1 MRHRRLA
8 LVLTVAAAAVAP
20 RPAAA
25 EWIVFVGGGIREIR
39 GPIDVRGRQVRFHDV
54 SGTLMSIA
62 AEDVDVAASA
72 FLSAQVGRV
81 PVAPPDAKAG
91 TATGGRPE
99 APCRPVRL
107 SRIVSAETYELA
119 IDGKNETV
127 HLACVDAPETRHR
140 FPELAFF
147 GHEASARVEQLLAA
161 SPSLCLVEDEAP
173 RRDGAGHRVAYLRT
187 GDGRDLGAE
196 IVRRGYAVA
205 RTGGC
210 GRPDDYRALEVRAR
224 AEQQGHW
231 GPSANGAAV
240 AVVASAVAFHA
251 VPPARRGGGRS

>member
-8 LVLTVAAAAVAP
+8 LVLCVATAAVAP
-20 RPAAA
+20 TPAAA

-39 GPIDVRGRQVRFHDV
+39 GPLDVRGRQVRFHDV
-54 SGTLMSIA
+54 SGTLMSIDA
-62 AEDVDVAASA
+62 DDVDVAASA

-81 PVAPPDAKAG
+81 PAAPSGPDG
-91 TATGGRPE
+91 EPVTGGRPG
-99 APCRPVRL
+99 AACRPVRL
-107 SRIVSAETYELA
+107 NRIASAETYELT
-119 IDGKNETV
+119 IDGRTETV
-127 HLACVDAPETRHR
+127 HLACIDAPETRHR
-140 FPELAFF
+140 FPDLAFF

-161 SPSLCLVEDEAP
+161 SPSLCLVEDDPP

-205 RTGGC
+205 RAGNC
-210 GRPDDYRALEVRAR
+210 GRPDDYRALEARAR
-224 AEQQGHW
+224 AGQQGHW